1 MLSFEDKNGDLKPS
15 YYVLLAFSCLI
26 LLLIVI
32 ISIWTLSAGG
42 RIYDVWAQG
51 KEGEAEL
58 AKAESNRQIKTLEA
72 KASMESSKHLAD
84 AEVIRAEGVAK
95 ANKIIG
101 DSLKGNEGYLR
112 YLWIQGLQTNEMQV
126 IYLPTEAGLPILEAN
141 RLQEYHRCEKP

>member
-1 MLSFEDKNGDLKPS
+1 MVNSDDFT
-15 YYVLLAFSCLI
+15 LAGLFGLI
-26 LLLIVI
+26 MAGFVLIVI
-32 ISIWTLSAGG
+32 IILCFWGLSAGG

-84 AEVIRAEGVAK
+84 AEVIRARGVAE

-101 DSLKGNEGYLR
+101 DSLQGNEGYLR
-112 YLWIQGLQTNEMQV
+112 YLWIQGLQTNQMQV
-126 IYLPTEAGLPILEAN
+126 IYVPTESNLPILETG
-141 RLQEYHRCEKP
+141 RLKEIK